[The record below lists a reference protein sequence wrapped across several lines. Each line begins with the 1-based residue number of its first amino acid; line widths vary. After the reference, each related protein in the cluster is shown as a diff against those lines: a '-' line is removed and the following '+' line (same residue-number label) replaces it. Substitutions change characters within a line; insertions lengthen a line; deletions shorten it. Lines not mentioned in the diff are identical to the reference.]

1 MLIWHKGG
9 IITDAMSGLLQLQ
22 LLGDCQIIYNGVPVT
37 SLTLTKARALLS
49 YLAVTNR
56 SHPRAHIVDLL
67 WTELPESDAR
77 RNLRVVLTK
86 LRQAIGDQLET
97 SQTHVGLRVGAPR
110 QVDVLTFVKAAEQI
124 GAYQALPLSP
134 PMVDTLTTA
143 FALYQHEFLNGLE
156 PSHAPGFEEWML
168 LERERLRQLAFQIG
182 ERLAEHHETMAAY
195 TVGINICR
203 RLLTLEP
210 WQEAVHRRL
219 MTLLV
224 KSGQQTTALQQYE
237 QCRRLLAEEL
247 ALEPEAATQEL
258 YARIRQAK
266 GIDRDLALETL
277 RGQSN
282 TDRPQSLRTQ
292 IPLPTTPFLGRNAEI
307 HQVVAHLIDPA
318 CRLLTIIG
326 PGGIGKTRLAEEV
339 THQLAGQAE
348 AQATIS
354 ALECFRDGIF
364 FVAASSLPTF
374 DDLVATVMTALAL
387 RFAGQEPPEQALLHY
402 LATEKLLLVIDN
414 FEHLVTDADRLHH
427 WLQHA
432 PGLTLLVTS
441 RERLNLSAEWLFP
454 LQGLP
459 LPALDA
465 TIDELATNDAIQLFV
480 RRAQRVNLGFMLPV
494 EPASKERAAL
504 IAICRLLEGM
514 PLAIELAAGWTRT
527 HSCTEILAEIR
538 HNLDF
543 LASELRDI
551 PARHRSLRA
560 AFDHSWRLLN
570 NNDATV
576 MQQLVLLP
584 AGFRADL
591 AQQITGATAPTLL
604 RLVDKSLLQR
614 SPEQRYII
622 HELLRQYVVQ
632 QLTLAE
638 RDAILGRYARAY
650 MPWVAKQYAAR
661 ESADETE
668 ALNAVGAEFANLRLI
683 WQWLLAQSTQHDQ
696 SASNRQGD
704 KQRDEQRAEEALL
717 ETLHTLLPMLA
728 YYYIRRSRYQEG
740 KRYFTDTLTTIEA
753 AQWQPKGDRPARK
766 NEAIAEMKRL
776 FWARL
781 IVALADMRFHLSE
794 FAAVVTEVEQAL
806 PVFKRQEEKANEA
819 NANAANANVAKANE
833 AEALVI
839 LGKTWVRMGR
849 YTEAEGALQQSLVW
863 YQRGT
868 ERTARKE
875 RMVVLNALG
884 ILYSNQG
891 HFARAAHYYEEY
903 LAIAREQKYQR
914 GIANALNNL
923 GSNYARDGEH
933 RRALPLYR
941 ETYLLAEQVGERL
954 MLAVALSNLGSV
966 SRSLNNYEDA
976 KRYYEQSL
984 VHCRA
989 MGERRWTAA
998 GLNGLGL
1005 VLLGQ
1010 GEQGAAATH
1019 FKEAVTIAELI
1030 ASAPDLLDALAGL
1043 GTIALFEPSTA
1054 AVDVA
1059 SLLTFVAEHPVTQT
1073 YARQQSRDGLI
1084 QLTATLSPSELQEAT
1099 QQATMLDLSSAAVL
1113 ACSLA

>member
-1 MLIWHKGG
+1 
-9 IITDAMSGLLQLQ
+9 MSGVLQLQ

-56 SHPRAHIVDLL
+56 FHPRAHIVDLL
-67 WTELPESDAR
+67 WTELPERDAR

-97 SQTHVGLRVGAPR
+97 SQTHVGLRVGVPR
-110 QVDVLTFVKAAEQI
+110 QVDVVAFVKAAEQI
-124 GAYQALPLSP
+124 GKDQTLPLP
-134 PMVDTLTTA
+134 PAMADTLTRA
-143 FALYQHEFLNGLE
+143 FALYQHDFLNGLE

-182 ERLAEHHETMAAY
+182 ERLAAHHEAMAEY
-195 TVGINICR
+195 TTGINICR

-210 WQEAVHRRL
+210 WQESVHRRL
-219 MTLLV
+219 MILLV

-258 YARIRQAK
+258 YARIRQTK
-266 GIDRDLALETL
+266 VVNRDLAPETL
-277 RGQSN
+277 RGQANS
-282 TDRPQSLRTQ
+282 DRPQSLRTQ

-307 HQVVAHLIDPA
+307 HQVIAQLTDPA

-348 AQATIS
+348 EQATIR
-354 ALECFRDGIF
+354 ALECFCGGIF

-374 DDLVATVMTALAL
+374 DDLIAAVMMTLAL

-432 PGLTLLVTS
+432 SGLTLLVTS
-441 RERLNLSAEWLFP
+441 RERLKLSAEWLFP
-454 LQGLP
+454 LQGLS

-480 RRAQRVNLGFMLPV
+480 RRAQRVNLGFTLPV
-494 EPASKERAAL
+494 EPGSKERAAL

-514 PLAIELAAGWTRT
+514 PLAIELAAGWTRI
-527 HSCTEILAEIR
+527 HRCTEILAEIG
-538 HNLDF
+538 HDLDF

-570 NNDATV
+570 NNDVTV

-584 AGFRADL
+584 AGFRSDL
-591 AQQITGATAPTLL
+591 VQQIVGATAPTLL

-614 SPEQRYII
+614 SPDQRYII

-632 QLTLAE
+632 QLTLEE
-638 RDAILGRYARAY
+638 RDTILLRYARAY
-650 MPWVAKQYAAR
+650 MPWVAKQYGAR
-661 ESADETE
+661 ESADEAE

-683 WQWLLAQSTQHDQ
+683 WQWLLAQSTKRGPLASDEQRGEQRDEQH
-696 SASNRQGD
+696 D
-704 KQRDEQRAEEALL
+704 KQRDEQHDEQRSEQRDEQRSEQRSEQRDEEELL
-717 ETLHTLLPMLA
+717 EALHTLLPMLA

-740 KRYFTDTLTTIEA
+740 NRYFTDTLTTVEA
-753 AQWQPKGDRPARK
+753 AQWQPKGDRMARK
-766 NEAIAEMKRL
+766 DEAIVEMKRL

-781 IVALADMRFHLSE
+781 IVVLADIRFHLSE

-806 PVFKRQEEKANEA
+806 PVFRRQE
-819 NANAANANVAKANE
+819 AAANE

-849 YTEAEGALQQSLVW
+849 YTEAEGVLQRSLAW
-863 YQRGT
+863 YHGGT
-868 ERTARKE
+868 ECTVRKE

-891 HFARAAHYYEEY
+891 QFARAAHYYEEY

-914 GIANALNNL
+914 GVANALNNL
-923 GSNYARDGEH
+923 GSNYARNGEH
-933 RRALPLYR
+933 TRALPLYR

-954 MLAVALSNLGSV
+954 MVAVALSNLGSV
-966 SRSLNNYEDA
+966 FRALRKYEDA

-1005 VLLGQ
+1005 VLLER
-1010 GEQGAAATH
+1010 GEQGAAAIH
-1019 FKEAVTIAELI
+1019 FKEAMTIAELI

-1043 GTIALFEPSTA
+1043 GTIALFESS
-1054 AVDVA
+1054 AVAVKVA
-1059 SLLTFVAEHPVTQT
+1059 ILLTFVAEHPVTQT

-1084 QLTATLSPSELQEAT
+1084 QLTATLSPSELEEANE
-1099 QQATMLDLSSAAVL
+1099 QATLLDLSAAAIL